1 MFPPPEGFSADDFL
15 RMPALPP
22 HTELIDGGL
31 VFVSPQRKWH
41 SGAVGRFWVELDA
54 QAPEGRRA
62 DREMAL
68 RAGARQVPEPDV
80 LVVREG
86 ALLSREPQTYYLPED
101 VLLVIEAVSPDSED
115 RDRETKPG
123 KYARARIPHFWRIEE
138 ADEDSAVVYAYVL
151 DPATGSYGLGG
162 IHHDRL
168 KVSSPFPI
176 DIDLRDI
183 RRRRAR

>member
-1 MFPPPEGFSADDFL
+1 MSSSCGED
-15 RMPALPP
+15 
-22 HTELIDGGL
+22 
-31 VFVSPQRKWH
+31 
-41 SGAVGRFWVELDA
+41 
-54 QAPEGRRA
+54 
-62 DREMAL
+62 
-68 RAGARQVPEPDV
+68 
-80 LVVREG
+80 

-138 ADEDSAVVYAYVL
+138 ADEDAAVVYAYVL
-151 DPATGSYGLGG
+151 EPATGSYGLGG
-162 IHHDRL
+162 VHHDRL
-168 KVSSPFPI
+168 RVSSPFPI